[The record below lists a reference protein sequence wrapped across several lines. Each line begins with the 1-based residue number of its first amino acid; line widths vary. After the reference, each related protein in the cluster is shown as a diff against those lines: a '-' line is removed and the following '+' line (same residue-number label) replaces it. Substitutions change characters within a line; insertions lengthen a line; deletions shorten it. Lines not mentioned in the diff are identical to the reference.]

1 MKFWILLCS
10 FLLSASLISQEVSLS
25 RADNIKTFNEAQSCY
40 KEAAKN
46 GLRKSRTKRCAQTS
60 LEIGK
65 ALFEPES
72 KNIAMLT
79 YNYGKTLFGKERESV
94 LKNAIKLYE
103 SIHGKDSP
111 EIIDL
116 LIDAEKPN
124 RALSIA
130 EASFGKESIH
140 YADTLLD
147 AGMHDLTRLSSKSR
161 YLKEALKVY
170 NNEAEGSESWG
181 ASHASL
187 ANFQLGKIKMAQ
199 GKYKSSIPFFLE
211 ATKNPSIASY
221 AHAFLVEA
229 YDRTNQQDK
238 ATEHVLIMA
247 KQPNKV
253 NTEDRDYIPLFVK
266 QPEYPLKAQKKG
278 REGYAVIALTVSKEG
293 LALNPTV
300 IEEKPKGQKF
310 GKAALK
316 AAGSLR
322 YVPRVID
329 GEPVE
334 VPGVLY
340 KYTFNMAR

>member
-1 MKFWILLCS
+1 MKILTLLYS
-10 FLLSASLISQEVSLS
+10 FLLSASLISQEASLS

-65 ALFEPES
+65 ALFEPDS

-79 YNYGKTLFGKERESV
+79 YNYGKTLYGKERESV

-111 EIIDL
+111 ELIDL

-130 EASFGKESIH
+130 EASFGKESIP

-147 AGMHDLTRLSSKSR
+147 AGIGMSDLTRLSSKSR

-170 NNEAEGSESWG
+170 NNEAERPESWG
-181 ASHASL
+181 ASL

-211 ATKNPSIASY
+211 ATKNPSLASY

-266 QPEYPLKAQKKG
+266 TPEYPLKAQKKG
-278 REGYAVIALTVSKEG
+278 REGYAVISLTVSKEG

-322 YVPRVID
+322 YVPRLID

>member
-1 MKFWILLCS
+1 MKTLTLLCS
-10 FLLSASLISQEVSLS
+10 FLLSASLTSQEASLS

-46 GLRKSRTKRCAQTS
+46 GLRQSRTKRCAQTS

-65 ALFEPES
+65 ALFEPDS

-79 YNYGKTLFGKERESV
+79 YNYGKTLYGKERESV

-111 EIIDL
+111 ELIDL

-130 EASFGKESIH
+130 EASFGKQSIP

-147 AGMHDLTRLSSKSR
+147 AGIGMSDLTRLSSKSR

-170 NNEAEGSESWG
+170 NNEAERPESWG
-181 ASHASL
+181 ASL

-211 ATKNPSIASY
+211 ATKNPSLASY

-266 QPEYPLKAQKKG
+266 TPEYPLKAQKKG
-278 REGYAVIALTVSKEG
+278 REGYAVISLTVSKEG

-322 YVPRVID
+322 YVPRLID

>member
-1 MKFWILLCS
+1 MKILTLLYS
-10 FLLSASLISQEVSLS
+10 FLLSASLISQEASLS
-25 RADNIKTFNEAQSCY
+25 RADNIKIFNESQRCFKAAI
-40 KEAAKN
+40 KEGQK
-46 GLRKSRTKRCAQTS
+46 LTESRRCAKLS
-60 LEIGK
+60 LEAGRS
-65 ALFEPES
+65 LFEPDS
-72 KNIAMLT
+72 NNIAMLT
-79 YNYGKTLFGKERESV
+79 YNYGKTLYGKERESV

-111 EIIDL
+111 ELIDL

-130 EASFGKESIH
+130 EASFGKESIP

-147 AGMHDLTRLSSKSR
+147 AGIGMSDLTRLSSKSR

-170 NNEAEGSESWG
+170 NNEAERPESWG
-181 ASHASL
+181 ASL

-211 ATKNPSIASY
+211 ATKNPSLASY

-266 QPEYPLKAQKKG
+266 TPEYPLKAQKKG
-278 REGYAVIALTVSKEG
+278 REGYVVISLTVSKEG

-322 YVPRVID
+322 YVPRLID

>member
-1 MKFWILLCS
+1 MKILILLCS
-10 FLLSASLISQEVSLS
+10 FLLSASLTSQEASLS
-25 RADNIKTFNEAQSCY
+25 RADNIKIFNEAQSCY

-46 GLRKSRTKRCAQTS
+46 RLRKSRTKRCAQTS

-65 ALFEPES
+65 ALFEPDS
-72 KNIAMLT
+72 KNIAILT
-79 YNYGKTLFGKERESV
+79 YNYGKTLNGKERESA
-94 LKNAIKLYE
+94 LKNAIDLYE
-103 SIHGKDSP
+103 NIHGKDSP
-111 EIIDL
+111 ELIDL
-116 LIDAEKPN
+116 LIDAGKAN
-124 RALSIA
+124 SALSIA
-130 EASFGKESIH
+130 EESFGEGSIL
-140 YADTLLD
+140 YADTLLA
-147 AGMHDLTRLSSKSR
+147 AGMSDLTRLSSKSR
-161 YLKEALKVY
+161 FLKEALKVY
-170 NNEAEGSESWG
+170 SSEAEGFESVG
-181 ASHASL
+181 VSM
-187 ANFQLGKIKMAQ
+187 ANFQLGKIKIAQ
-199 GKYKSSIPFFLE
+199 EKYKSSIPYFLQ

-229 YDRTNQQDK
+229 YDRTSQQDK

-247 KQPNKV
+247 RQPIRGK
-253 NTEDRDYIPLFVK
+253 DYIPLFVK
-266 QPEYPLKAQKKG
+266 QPQYPFRARKYG

-322 YVPRVID
+322 YVPRFID

-340 KYTFNMAR
+340 KYTFSIAR

>member
-1 MKFWILLCS
+1 MKILILLCS
-10 FLLSASLISQEVSLS
+10 FLLSASLTSQEASLS
-25 RADNIKTFNEAQSCY
+25 RADNIKIFNEAQSCY

-65 ALFEPES
+65 ALFEPDS
-72 KNIAMLT
+72 KNIAILT
-79 YNYGKTLFGKERESV
+79 YNYGKTLNGKERESV
-94 LKNAIKLYE
+94 LKNAIDLYE
-103 SIHGKDSP
+103 NIHGKDSP
-111 EIIDL
+111 ELIDL
-116 LIDAEKPN
+116 LIDAGKAN
-124 RALSIA
+124 SALSIA
-130 EASFGKESIH
+130 EESFGEGSIL
-140 YADTLLD
+140 YADTLLA
-147 AGMHDLTRLSSKSR
+147 AGMSDLTRLSSKSR
-161 YLKEALKVY
+161 FLKEALKVY

-181 ASHASL
+181 ASL
-187 ANFQLGKIKMAQ
+187 ANFQLGKIKIAQ
-199 GKYKSSIPFFLE
+199 EKYKSSIPYFLQ

-229 YDRTNQQDK
+229 YDRTSQQDK
-238 ATEHVLIMA
+238 ATEHVLIIA
-247 KQPNKV
+247 RQPIRGK
-253 NTEDRDYIPLFVK
+253 DYIPLFVK
-266 QPEYPLKAQKKG
+266 QPEYPFRARKYG

-322 YVPRVID
+322 YVPRFID

-340 KYTFNMAR
+340 KYTFSIAS

>member
-1 MKFWILLCS
+1 MKILILLCS
-10 FLLSASLISQEVSLS
+10 FLLSASLTSQEASLS
-25 RADNIKTFNEAQSCY
+25 RADNIKIFNEAQSCY

-46 GLRKSRTKRCAQTS
+46 GLGKSRTKRCAQTS

-65 ALFEPES
+65 ALFEPDS
-72 KNIAMLT
+72 KNIAILT
-79 YNYGKTLFGKERESV
+79 YNYGKTLNGKERESV
-94 LKNAIKLYE
+94 LKNAIDLYE
-103 SIHGKDSP
+103 NIHGKDSP
-111 EIIDL
+111 ELIDL
-116 LIDAEKPN
+116 LIDAGKAN
-124 RALSIA
+124 SALSIA
-130 EASFGKESIH
+130 EESFGEGSIL
-140 YADTLLD
+140 YADTLLA
-147 AGMHDLTRLSSKSR
+147 AGMSDLTRLSSKSR
-161 YLKEALKVY
+161 FLKEALKVY
-170 NNEAEGSESWG
+170 NNKAEGSESWG
-181 ASHASL
+181 ASL

-199 GKYKSSIPFFLE
+199 GKYKSSIPFLLE
-211 ATKNPSIASY
+211 ATKNSSISSY

-229 YDRTNQQDK
+229 YDRTSQQDK

-247 KQPNKV
+247 RQPIRGK
-253 NTEDRDYIPLFVK
+253 DYIPLFVK
-266 QPEYPLKAQKKG
+266 QPEYPFRARKYG

-322 YVPRVID
+322 YVPRFID

-340 KYTFNMAR
+340 KYTFSIAR

>member
-10 FLLSASLISQEVSLS
+10 FLLSASLISQEPSLS

-46 GLRKSRTKRCAQTS
+46 GLRKPRTKRCAQTS

-65 ALFEPES
+65 ALFEPDS

-79 YNYGKTLFGKERESV
+79 YNYGKTLYGKERESV

-111 EIIDL
+111 ELIDL

-130 EASFGKESIH
+130 EASFRKESIH
-140 YADTLLD
+140 YADTLLE
-147 AGMHDLTRLSSKSR
+147 AGLGMHDLTRLSSKSR

-170 NNEAEGSESWG
+170 NNEAERPESWG
-181 ASHASL
+181 ASL

-211 ATKNPSIASY
+211 ATKNPSLASY

-266 QPEYPLKAQKKG
+266 TPEYPLKAQKKG
-278 REGYAVIALTVSKEG
+278 REGYAVISLTVSKEG

-322 YVPRVID
+322 YVPRLID

>member
-1 MKFWILLCS
+1 MKILILLCS
-10 FLLSASLISQEVSLS
+10 FLLSASLTSQEASLS
-25 RADNIKTFNEAQSCY
+25 RADNIKIFNEAQSCY

-65 ALFEPES
+65 ALFGPDS
-72 KNIAMLT
+72 KNIAILT
-79 YNYGKTLFGKERESV
+79 YNYGKTLNGKERESV
-94 LKNAIKLYE
+94 LKNAIDLYE
-103 SIHGKDSP
+103 NIHGKDSP
-111 EIIDL
+111 ELIDL
-116 LIDAEKPN
+116 LIDAGKAIS
-124 RALSIA
+124 ALSIA
-130 EASFGKESIH
+130 EESFGEGSIL
-140 YADTLLD
+140 YADTLLA
-147 AGMHDLTRLSSKSR
+147 AGMSDLTRLSSKSR
-161 YLKEALKVY
+161 FLKEALKVY

-181 ASHASL
+181 ASL
-187 ANFQLGKIKMAQ
+187 ANFQLGKIKIAQ
-199 GKYKSSIPFFLE
+199 EKYKSSIPYFLE

-229 YDRTNQQDK
+229 YDRTSQQDK

-247 KQPNKV
+247 RQPIRGK
-253 NTEDRDYIPLFVK
+253 DYIPLFVK
-266 QPEYPLKAQKKG
+266 QPEYPFKARKYG

-316 AAGSLR
+316 AAASLR
-322 YVPRVID
+322 YVPRFID

>member
-1 MKFWILLCS
+1 LKFWILLCS
-10 FLLSASLISQEVSLS
+10 FLLSASLISQEPSLS

-65 ALFEPES
+65 ALFEPDS

-79 YNYGKTLFGKERESV
+79 YNYGKTLYGKERESV

-111 EIIDL
+111 ELIDL

-130 EASFGKESIH
+130 EASFGKESIP

-147 AGMHDLTRLSSKSR
+147 AGIGMSDLTRLSSKSR

-170 NNEAEGSESWG
+170 NNEAERPESWG
-181 ASHASL
+181 ASL

-211 ATKNPSIASY
+211 ATKNPSLASY

-266 QPEYPLKAQKKG
+266 TPEYPLKAQKKG
-278 REGYAVIALTVSKEG
+278 REGYVVISLTVSKEG

-322 YVPRVID
+322 YVPRLID

>member
-1 MKFWILLCS
+1 MKILTLLCS
-10 FLLSASLISQEVSLS
+10 FLLSASLTSQEASLS

-65 ALFEPES
+65 ALFEPDS

-79 YNYGKTLFGKERESV
+79 YNYGKTLYGKERESV

-111 EIIDL
+111 ELISL
-116 LIDAEKPN
+116 LIDAGKAN
-124 RALSIA
+124 RAVRIAKDSYGGGSIL
-130 EASFGKESIH
+130 
-140 YADTLLD
+140 YADTLLA
-147 AGMHDLTRLSSKSR
+147 AGMSDLTRLSSKSR
-161 YLKEALKVY
+161 FLKEALKVY
-170 NNEAEGSESWG
+170 SNEAEGSESWG
-181 ASHASL
+181 ASL

-211 ATKNPSIASY
+211 ATKNSSIASY

-247 KQPNKV
+247 KQPNNV
-253 NTEDRDYIPLFVK
+253 NTENRDYIPLFVK
-266 QPEYPLKAQKKG
+266 QPEYPVKAQKKG

-316 AAGSLR
+316 AAASLR

>member
-1 MKFWILLCS
+1 MKILILLCS
-10 FLLSASLISQEVSLS
+10 FLLSASLTSQEASLS
-25 RADNIKTFNEAQSCY
+25 RADNIKIFNEAQSCY

-65 ALFEPES
+65 ALFEPDS
-72 KNIAMLT
+72 KNIAILT
-79 YNYGKTLFGKERESV
+79 YNYGKTLNGKERESA
-94 LKNAIKLYE
+94 LKNAIDLYE
-103 SIHGKDSP
+103 NIHGKDSP
-111 EIIDL
+111 ELIDL
-116 LIDAEKPN
+116 LIDAGKAN
-124 RALSIA
+124 SALSIA
-130 EASFGKESIH
+130 EESFGEGSIL
-140 YADTLLD
+140 YADTLLA
-147 AGMHDLTRLSSKSR
+147 AGMSDFTRLSSKSR
-161 YLKEALKVY
+161 FLKEALKVY
-170 NNEAEGSESWG
+170 NIEAEGSESWG
-181 ASHASL
+181 ASL

-199 GKYKSSIPFFLE
+199 GKYKSSIPFLLE
-211 ATKNPSIASY
+211 ATKNSSISSY

-229 YDRTNQQDK
+229 YDRTSQQDK

-247 KQPNKV
+247 RQPIRGK
-253 NTEDRDYIPLFVK
+253 DYIPLFVK
-266 QPEYPLKAQKKG
+266 QPEYPFRARKYG

-322 YVPRVID
+322 YVPRFID

-340 KYTFNMAR
+340 KYTFSIAR

>member
-1 MKFWILLCS
+1 MKILTLLCS
-10 FLLSASLISQEVSLS
+10 FLLSASLSSQEASLS

-65 ALFEPES
+65 ALFEPDS

-79 YNYGKTLFGKERESV
+79 YNYGKTLYGKERESV

-111 EIIDL
+111 ELISL
-116 LIDAEKPN
+116 LIDAGKAN
-124 RALSIA
+124 RAVRIAKDSYGGGSIL
-130 EASFGKESIH
+130 
-140 YADTLLD
+140 YADTLLA
-147 AGMHDLTRLSSKSR
+147 AGMSDLTRLSSKSR
-161 YLKEALKVY
+161 FLKEALKVY
-170 NNEAEGSESWG
+170 SNEAEGSESVG
-181 ASHASL
+181 ASL

-211 ATKNPSIASY
+211 ATKNSSIASY

-247 KQPNKV
+247 KQPNNV
-253 NTEDRDYIPLFVK
+253 NTENRDYIPLFVK

-316 AAGSLR
+316 AAASLR

-334 VPGVLY
+334 VPDVLY